1 MEFIQKSQIP
11 MVKEIFGDPEE
22 FRKNH
27 EAFLLINS
35 RDTKIITYFLRIN
48 LTTDLSPLKF
58 THRANF

>member
-1 MEFIQKSQIP
+1 